1 MFYDNEKQLRPES
14 EYGVWADK
22 FKGQIQI
29 PQEII
34 DEFDKLMDELHWPY
48 PPYDGVH
55 EDMDAVIV
63 DLLVG
68 LGFTKGAKIYMEQP
82 KWYA

>member
-63 DLLVG
+63 DLLMG
-68 LGFTKGAKIYMEQP
+68 LGFIKGAKIYMEQP